1 MLRLNGDESDTF
13 AFSTV
18 NITPPSPT
26 TTNINTDTTI
36 VIVIRHIATG
46 TIMVNAADN

>member
-18 NITPPSPT
+18 NITTPPSPT
-26 TTNINTDTTI
+26 TNTTTVV
-36 VIVIRHIATG
+36 VIVIYNQPLAPF
-46 TIMVNAADN
+46 MVNAADN

>member
-1 MLRLNGDESDTF
+1 MLRLNGDESDKL

-26 TTNINTDTTI
+26 TNINTDTTTVI
-36 VIVIRHIATG
+36 VIVI
-46 TIMVNAADN
+46 